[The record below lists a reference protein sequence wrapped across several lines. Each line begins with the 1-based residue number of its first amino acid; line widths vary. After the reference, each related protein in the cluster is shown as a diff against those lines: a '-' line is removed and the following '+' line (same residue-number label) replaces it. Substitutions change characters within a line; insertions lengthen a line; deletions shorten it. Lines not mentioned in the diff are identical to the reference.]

1 MERRLFRSTSSEHL
15 QAELH
20 QYELLREARQHR
32 ARSDRRTR
40 RPAPAPGQWSLP
52 RGLRLL
58 VRRLAG

>member
-1 MERRLFRSTSSEHL
+1 MERRFFRSTSIEHL

-20 QYELLREARQHR
+20 QHELLMEARTGSQGRR
-32 ARSDRRTR
+32 AGRVERPLTR
-40 RPAPAPGQWSLP
+40 RRGLP